1 MKEDLL
7 LTIRNLSKSFGRRKV
22 LDNVSFDIR
31 RGKITGFLGPN
42 GAGKTTTIKILAGLI
57 KKDTG
62 QIELNGKEVQDAK
75 NLKFNLTIGALMEF
89 PSFYPNLTARE
100 NLQLL
105 AASDN
110 YQLDEKRIDYLLDL
124 VDLKNDKDRQI
135 KTFSFGMKQK
145 LAITNA
151 LLNDP
156 ELLILDE
163 PFTGLDP
170 NSMDSLNKI
179 LKNFVK
185 NNGTIFISSH
195 ILSEVEDLCDW
206 IILINKGRIIHKGEL
221 KSLISQKS
229 LKEIY
234 LKLTKDENI

>member
-124 VDLKNDKDRQI
+124 VDLKNDKDNETKISYYQCSI
-135 KTFSFGMKQK
+135 K
-145 LAITNA
+145 
-151 LLNDP
+151 
-156 ELLILDE
+156 
-163 PFTGLDP
+163 
-170 NSMDSLNKI
+170 
-179 LKNFVK
+179 
-185 NNGTIFISSH
+185 
-195 ILSEVEDLCDW
+195 
-206 IILINKGRIIHKGEL
+206 
-221 KSLISQKS
+221 
-229 LKEIY
+229 
-234 LKLTKDENI
+234 

>member
-7 LTIRNLSKSFGRRKV
+7 LSIRDISKSFGRRKI
-22 LDNVSFDIR
+22 LDNISFDIQK
-31 RGKITGFLGPN
+31 GKITGFLGPN
-42 GAGKTTTIKILAGLI
+42 GAGKTTTIKLLLGLI

-62 QIELNGKEVQDAK
+62 QIELNGKEIQDVK
-75 NLKFNLTIGALMEF
+75 NLRFNIIIGSLMEF
-89 PSFYPNLTARE
+89 PSFYSNLTARE
-100 NLQLL
+100 NLKILSL
-105 AASDN
+105 SDN
-110 YQLDEKRIDYLLDL
+110 YQIDEKRIDYLLNL
-124 VDLKNDKDRQI
+124 VDLKNGKDRQI

-145 LAITNA
+145 LAIADA

-170 NSMDSLNKI
+170 NSIDSLNKI

-185 NNGTIFISSH
+185 NNGTIFVSSH
-195 ILSEVEDLCDW
+195 ILSEVEDLCYW
-206 IILINKGRIIHKGEL
+206 IILINKGKIIHQGEL
-221 KSLISQKS
+221 KPLISQKS

-234 LKLTKDENI
+234 LKFTKDENI

>member
-1 MKEDLL
+1 MKEDSL
-7 LTIRNLSKSFGRRKV
+7 LTIRNLSKSFGKRKV

-31 RGKITGFLGPN
+31 RGKITGFLGSN
-42 GAGKTTTIKILAGLI
+42 GAGKTTAIKILTGLI

-62 QIELNGKEVQDAK
+62 QIELNGKEIQDAK

-89 PSFYPNLTARE
+89 PSFYSHLTAKE
-100 NLQLL
+100 NLKLL
-105 AASDN
+105 SLMDN
-110 YQLDEKRIDYLLDL
+110 PKKDEERLDYLLNL
-124 VDLKNDKDRQI
+124 VDLKHDKNRKI

-145 LAITNA
+145 FAISDA

-206 IILINKGRIIHKGEL
+206 IILINEGKIILKGEL

-234 LKLTKDENI
+234 LKLTQDENI